1 MMEALHIVHPGF
13 WVYSMPHTG
22 FLSSNHGG
30 WGAMHRA
37 GGDASMPAF
46 SVKVALSG
54 LEVAGE
60 ALMRAALESMIGWGL
75 AAPRP
80 LFMPMRSLA
89 EVAALQ
95 VCFGTRGGV
104 AGGAAIRAK
113 WIEIRFY
120 ESQGHALPPDLQA
133 WKARAIQRA
142 GSRLAEWKARL
153 LQNSGDDSVL
163 GRRRRLGQTL
173 EEARAAILQKTAAEL
188 KAEAEVASREG
199 TMIGRLIMHGKL
211 REDAC
216 RTVVRL
222 SKEGRIGIAIAHLVR
237 VHGETRAAA
246 ANIVAQMSNAEL
258 VRAVA
263 AAEGLNLVTSATNR
277 TGFKYVYCD
286 RYSGGYCVQIP
297 ENGTS
302 RYLGLFAT
310 PEEAALCYASYIGV
324 ERAAAEAE
332 AATAALLTA
341 DEAWAAAA
349 AEGLE
354 LMTSATSGTGFK
366 YVYKA
371 NDRYDVK
378 MRDKSTGTSRHH
390 GTFTTPWEAALWIA
404 KKTVGRAGTSNS
416 AHDSADADDAGDEE
430 GGEKKQRFVWSKELH
445 QRFCKVVHALG
456 IDSAKPQKIAEELAR
471 LAPDVTGLPT
481 RLNIKSHLQKY
492 RLLLAKQR
500 DEGDTLG
507 LRHDSAACGDV
518 DEEEL

>member
-1 MMEALHIVHPGF
+1 
-13 WVYSMPHTG
+13 
-22 FLSSNHGG
+22 
-30 WGAMHRA
+30 MHQA
-37 GGDASMPAF
+37 GGDASSPAF

-54 LEVAGE
+54 FEVAGE

-80 LFMPMRSLA
+80 LFTPMRSLA

-113 WIEIRFY
+113 WIEIRTY
-120 ESQGHALPPDLQA
+120 ASLGSRLPDELAA
-133 WKARAIQRA
+133 WKAKAIQRA

-163 GRRRRLGQTL
+163 GRRRRLGQTQ
-173 EEARAAILQKTAAEL
+173 EEARVAIMQRTAAEL
-188 KAEAEVASREG
+188 KAEAEMASREG
-199 TMIGRLIMHGKL
+199 AMIGHLINHGKL

-216 RTVVRL
+216 RAVVRM
-222 SKEGRIGIAIAHLVR
+222 SKEGRIGIAISHLVR

-258 VRAVA
+258 VRAAA
-263 AAEGLNLVTSATNR
+263 AAEGLKLVTSATSR
-277 TGFKYVYCD
+277 TGFKNVYRAKYGCFEAK
-286 RYSGGYCVQIP
+286 IT
-297 ENGTS
+297 ENGTDHF
-302 RYLGLFAT
+302 LGTFAT

-324 ERAAAEAE
+324 ERAAAEAKA
-332 AATAALLTA
+332 AATAAPLTV

-354 LMTSATSGTGFK
+354 LMTSAKSGTGFK
-366 YVYKA
+366 YVYK
-371 NDRYDVK
+371 DRDTYAVK
-378 MRDKSTGTSRHH
+378 IWDKSTRTSPTLGTFKTPGEAAIWVAKKNRGNVGLGVGTSD
-390 GTFTTPWEAALWIA
+390 
-404 KKTVGRAGTSNS
+404 S
-416 AHDSADADDAGDEE
+416 AHDLAACGDADDKE
-430 GGEKKQRFVWSKELH
+430 GGEKKQRFVWEKEVH
-445 QRFCKVVHALG
+445 QRFCKVVRALG

-471 LAPDVTGLPT
+471 LAPDASVLPT
-481 RLNIKSHLQKY
+481 RSNIKSHLQQY

-507 LRHDSAACGDV
+507 LGLDASTSDSAHD
-518 DEEEL
+518 